1 MNQKIKDLNLLLL
14 FLSSWEEESRVNPE
28 EKVQRSWK
36 GYLFD
41 VLQDLEAE
49 GLITQR
55 QNTMSVIITQKGIQ
69 KAKSIDAA
77 LMNVE
82 KAS

>member
-14 FLSSWEEESRVNPE
+14 YLSGWEEESKNDPDENVF
-28 EKVQRSWK
+28 RSWK

-41 VLQDLEAE
+41 ILNDLKNE
-49 GLITQR
+49 GLITLYK
-55 QNTMSVIITQKGIQ
+55 NTHSVIITQKGIQ

>member
-14 FLSSWEEESRVNPE
+14 YLSGWEEESRNEPG
-28 EKVQRSWK
+28 EKVFRSWK

-41 VLQDLEAE
+41 VLQDLMAE

-55 QNTMSVIITQKGIQ
+55 QNTTSVIITQKGIQ

-77 LMNVE
+77 HMNVE